1 VTRTAVVALIA
12 AVVPHAA
19 KAQQAVRLAVL
30 PGPGLEIH
38 RVFQTRTTVALQRR
52 DVESGAMEP
61 QVFQETAQ
69 LGGMRQVIVGGVTGE
84 PVMHLAFDS
93 LISRA
98 REAGEPWRE
107 LRVGGL
113 DTLWVQVDV
122 DHRMRF
128 GDARTMAVNPGQ
140 GLLIDLASGLPG
152 LELPTQE
159 VRTGWTWHQDI
170 EMAIG
175 AFAIRTLEGLGNTV
189 SSRVEFTVDSV
200 VPRAR
205 DTLAYVSFVGT
216 FRAKVQH
223 LDDGGV
229 RRTSGGMR
237 GALIWSSGWRT
248 IVSESART
256 QIRVA
261 THIDGMPDSPMR
273 ELGIVDTTVQT
284 QVQPDT

>member
-1 VTRTAVVALIA
+1 MIRPAVVALIV
-12 AVVPHAA
+12 AVIPHAA
-19 KAQQAVRLAVL
+19 AGQQTVQLAVL
-30 PGPGLEIH
+30 PVPGLEIH
-38 RVFQTRTTVALQRR
+38 RLFQTRTTVALQRR

-61 QVFQETAQ
+61 PVFQETAQ

-93 LISRA
+93 LISRV
-98 REAGEPWRE
+98 RNAGEQWRE

-122 DHRMRF
+122 DRRMRL
-128 GDARTMAVNPGQ
+128 GDARTVAVNPGQ
-140 GLLIDLASGLPG
+140 GLLIDLASGVPG

-159 VRTGWTWHQDI
+159 IRAGGTWHQDI

-189 SSRVEFTVDSV
+189 STRIEFTVDSI
-200 VPRAR
+200 VPRTR
-205 DTLAYVSFVGT
+205 DTLAYLSFAGM

-229 RRTSGGMR
+229 RRTSGGVR
-237 GALIWSSGWRT
+237 GTLIWSSGWRT

-261 THIDGMPDSPMR
+261 IHIDGMPDSPMR

-284 QVQPDT
+284 QVQPGT

>member
-1 VTRTAVVALIA
+1 VTRLALVAIIAVIA
-12 AVVPHAA
+12 PHAA
-19 KAQQAVRLAVL
+19 AGQQAVQLAVL
-30 PGPGLEIH
+30 PVSGLEIH

-61 QVFQETAQ
+61 PVFQETAQ
-69 LGGMRQVIVGGVTGE
+69 LGGMRQVIVTGVTGE

-98 REAGEPWRE
+98 REAGGEWRE

-140 GLLIDLASGLPG
+140 GLLIDLANGLPG
-152 LELPTQE
+152 LELPTRE
-159 VRTGWTWHQDI
+159 VRTGGTWHQDI

-189 SSRVEFTVDSV
+189 STRVEFTVDSI

-205 DTLAYVSFVGT
+205 DTLAYMSFVGT

-229 RRTSGGMR
+229 RRTSGGIR

-284 QVQPDT
+284 QVQPGT

>member
-1 VTRTAVVALIA
+1 MIRRVVVTVIV

-19 KAQQAVRLAVL
+19 VGQQAVQLAVL
-30 PGPGLEIH
+30 PVHGLEIH
-38 RVFQTRTTVALQRR
+38 RLFQTRTTVALQRR

-61 QVFQETAQ
+61 PVFQETAQ
-69 LGGMRQVIVGGVTGE
+69 LGGMRQVIVSGVTGE

-98 REAGEPWRE
+98 REAGEQWRE

-122 DHRMRF
+122 DRQMRF
-128 GDARTMAVNPGQ
+128 GDARTRAVNPGQ
-140 GLLIDLASGLPG
+140 GLLIDLANGLPG
-152 LELPTQE
+152 LELPTHE
-159 VRTGWTWHQDI
+159 VRTGGTWHQDI

-175 AFAIRTLEGLGNTV
+175 AFAIRTLDGLGNTV
-189 SSRVEFTVDSV
+189 STRIEFTVDSI

-205 DTLAYVSFVGT
+205 DTLAYLSFVGT

-229 RRTSGGMR
+229 RRTSGGIR
-237 GALIWSSGWRT
+237 GTMIWSSGWRT

-261 THIDGMPDSPMR
+261 IHVDGMPDSPMR

-284 QVQPDT
+284 QVQPGT